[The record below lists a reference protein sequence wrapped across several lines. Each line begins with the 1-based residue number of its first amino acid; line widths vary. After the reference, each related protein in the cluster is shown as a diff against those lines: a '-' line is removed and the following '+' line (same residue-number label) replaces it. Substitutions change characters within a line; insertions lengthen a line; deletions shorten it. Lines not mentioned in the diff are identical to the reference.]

1 MDFQLK
7 NPVDAD
13 ISVNCL
19 SQEAGIAYYEVKA
32 VYPEERLPA
41 PFVIAFAVPHVDIYS
56 VWSPTWSNGVRFD
69 RHLGPNWSR
78 RSTKSRL
85 ASWMPL
91 HGLVSV
97 SGKNRMTLA
106 LSDARTPVTIH
117 TGVREETAN
126 VEWEIEFFSRQVAP
140 LKEYSAVI
148 RIDTRDISYYD
159 AIYDVVSWWETDC
172 GYMPAYVPEHA
183 KLPMNSLWYSYHQ
196 QLDQEDIIRE
206 CRLSKALGM
215 DTVII
220 DDGWQTDD
228 NSRGYRFCGDWE
240 PTPTKIPDMKAFVDR
255 IHETGMKVILWYGV
269 PFVGVSTKAYARFS
283 DMLLD
288 GVGRENAWYGLDP
301 RYKEVREYLIGLY
314 AGALREWGLDGLKL
328 DFIDSFY
335 LTGKSLELD
344 SRRDYQS
351 LEEAIDR
358 LMTDVT
364 DTLRAIN
371 PEVLIEFR
379 QTYVGPAI
387 RKYGNMFRVGDC
399 PNDAYTNRQGIV
411 DLRFTSGNTA
421 VHSDMIM
428 WNMEDT
434 VESAAMQI
442 ASILY
447 SVPQVSVKIALLP
460 EEHKKMLEFYLSF
473 WREHRSIL
481 LDGKLR
487 AENPE
492 CVYSLVCAERDG
504 NAIFTAYTDPVI
516 DCGRYRDIIAV
527 NCSRSK
533 TLILKGVKG
542 KQCRVVNC
550 MGETVCQKAAD
561 GGLFE
566 IEVPMAGMVFV
577 NE

>member
-1 MDFQLK
+1 MEFQLK
-7 NPVDAD
+7 HSGDVN
-13 ISVNCL
+13 ISIEKI
-19 SQEAGIAYYEVKA
+19 SQEDGIALYEVKA
-32 VYPEERLPA
+32 KYLKEQIPES
-41 PFVIAFAVPHVDIYS
+41 FAVMFSVPHVDIYS
-56 VWSPTWSNGVRFD
+56 VWSPSWSSSSRFD
-69 RHLGPNWSR
+69 RHLGPSWSKR
-78 RSTKSRL
+78 ATTSRL

-91 HGLVSV
+91 HTLVSAC
-97 SGKNRMTLA
+97 GNNRMTIA
-106 LSDARTPVTIH
+106 ISDAKTPVTIR

-140 LKEYSAVI
+140 LKEFNAII
-148 RIDTRDISYYD
+148 RIDTREIPYYD
-159 AIYDVVSWWETDC
+159 AIYDVVDWWENAC
-172 GYMPAYVPEHA
+172 GYTPAYVPEHA

-196 QLDQEDIIRE
+196 QLDVEDIIKE
-206 CRLSKALGM
+206 CKLSKAMGM

-240 PTPTKIPDMKAFVDR
+240 PTPTKIADMKQFIDR

-269 PFVGVSTKAYARFS
+269 PFVGVSTKAYARFA

-288 GVGRENAWYGLDP
+288 EVGRKDAWYALDP

-314 AGALREWGLDGLKL
+314 TKALREWGLDGLKL

-335 LTGKSLELD
+335 LAGKSLEYD

-364 DTLRAIN
+364 NTLRAIN

-411 DLRFTSGNTA
+411 DLRFTSGSTA

-428 WNMEDT
+428 WNPEDH
-434 VESAAMQI
+434 VESAALQI

-447 SVPQVSVKIALLP
+447 SVPQVSVKIASLP
-460 EEHKKMLEFYLSF
+460 ENHRRMLKYYLSF
-473 WREHRSIL
+473 WREHRDTL
-481 LDGKLR
+481 MNGKLL
-487 AENPE
+487 AANPE
-492 CVYSLVCAERDG
+492 SVYSIVCAQKGSE
-504 NAIFTAYTDPVI
+504 AIFTSYTDVI
-516 DCGRYRDIIAV
+516 IDSRAYSQIIAV

-533 TLILKGVKG
+533 SLLLKGAEG
-542 KQCRVVNC
+542 KSYKVVNC
-550 MGETVCQKAAD
+550 MGEALCAGVVND
-561 GGLFE
+561 YLFE
-566 IEVPMAGMVFV
+566 VGVPTAGMVFV
-577 NE
+577 K